1 VTYNLDRSGFKGT
14 ARTLSACTL
23 LMAALSGCGAEAGAH
38 ELGEQTDDLFVRT
51 AGLWPDARIQVCWDA
66 QSMDPKY
73 ETARWWIQDAV
84 YATWSAVSSVRFRG
98 WQECTES
105 EATGTGIRVVIF
117 DGVGG
122 QSHTGR
128 RSAGQT
134 RTSIGDCKGN
144 GSPEACVRTLAT
156 HEFGH
161 ALGFAHEHDRTDATS
176 SCATPKT
183 DGSGYEEYG
192 ENEDINAVL
201 NYCNPLWNG
210 GGRLSHTDIRGARHY
225 YGGDGWALE
234 SNLFDPAFYLSL
246 YPDLRNAFGSDE
258 EEAKIHWLSMGL
270 PVEGR
275 RGNRSFDV
283 RYYLGRE
290 RDVSDAIGFVS
301 QHRFTEGANH
311 WRSFGIGEGR
321 RGSREFDPQYYRNA
335 YSDLNAAF
343 GSSWG
348 AYREHYEWFG
358 AQLEGRRASAD
369 FDVRYYLANNSDL
382 SAAFGATNYNAALVH
397 WLQFGIRE
405 GRRGAP

>member
-1 VTYNLDRSGFKGT
+1 MTHKLDRSLVKDA
-14 ARTLSACTL
+14 ARALSACAL
-23 LMAALSGCGAEAGAH
+23 LIGAFSGCGAEAGSQD
-38 ELGEQTDDLFVRT
+38 LDEQTEDLSVRT
-51 AGLWPDARIQVCWDA
+51 AGVWPDARIQVCWDA
-66 QSMDPKY
+66 QSMDSKY

-122 QSHTGR
+122 QSYPGR
-128 RSAGQT
+128 RSSGQT
-134 RTSIGDCKGN
+134 RTSIGDCQGDRT
-144 GSPEACVRTLAT
+144 PEACVRTLAT

-161 ALGFAHEHDRTDATS
+161 ALGFGHEHERTDATS
-176 SCATPKT
+176 SCAAPRADAT
-183 DGSGYEEYG
+183 GYEDFG
-192 ENEDINAVL
+192 ADEDINGVL

-210 GGRLSHTDIRGARHY
+210 GGRLSHTDIRGVRHY

-234 SNLFDPAFYLSL
+234 PHLFDPAFYLSL
-246 YPDLRNAFGSDE
+246 YPDLRAAFGSNT

-283 RYYLGRE
+283 RYYLGLQ

-301 QHRFTEGANH
+301 QHRFMEAANH
-311 WRSFGIGEGR
+311 WRSFGITSEGR

-335 YSDLNAAF
+335 YGDLNAAF

-358 AQLEGRRASAD
+358 AQVEGRRASAD
-369 FDVRYYLANNSDL
+369 FDVRYYLATYSDL
-382 SAAFGATNYNAALVH
+382 SAAFGTSYDAALRH
-397 WLQFGIRE
+397 WLTFGIRE